1 MKQKDLLEPLLV
13 KEVVVFFI
21 KAKERQT
28 DYSLDLDQLI
38 QEKQKKVMISKKANK
53 VNPVGFF
60 AKLPVLLYNYK

>member
-1 MKQKDLLEPLLV
+1 M
-13 KEVVVFFI
+13 VFFI
-21 KAKERQT
+21 KPKERQT